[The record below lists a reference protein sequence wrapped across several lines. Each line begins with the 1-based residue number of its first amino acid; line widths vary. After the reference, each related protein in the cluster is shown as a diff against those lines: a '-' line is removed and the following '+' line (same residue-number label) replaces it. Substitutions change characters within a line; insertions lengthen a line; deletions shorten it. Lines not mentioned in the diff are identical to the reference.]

1 MKQIFTLLFL
11 AISTAAFA
19 QHPYEFQQ
27 KNDIKLVVGTDT
39 LRQPWIGGLN
49 SPVFSTIKLN
59 NDATEDLYVF
69 DRNSKKSYTF
79 LADNSSGTWQW
90 KYAPEYEAYFPR
102 EMVFWA
108 LLRDFDGDGKK
119 DLFTGDQLGTWL
131 YKNNT
136 TASGPLTF
144 NTTPRN
150 LKFDLAPNMPLGPY
164 VLPSLTDVDNDGD
177 MDILAFDDTFA
188 STVIYYKNRSI
199 ELGYGDDSLK
209 FTRETQRW
217 GQFNRC
223 SSGCNIFEFGTVTC
237 RAAAPMHGGAPACWQ
252 LIWTATMTKIFWLAP
267 ICARTWCV

>member
-39 LRQPWIGGLN
+39 LRQPWVGGLN

-150 LKFDLAPNMPLGPY
+150 LKFD
-164 VLPSLTDVDNDGD
+164 
-177 MDILAFDDTFA
+177 
-188 STVIYYKNRSI
+188 
-199 ELGYGDDSLK
+199 
-209 FTRETQRW
+209 
-217 GQFNRC
+217 
-223 SSGCNIFEFGTVTC
+223 
-237 RAAAPMHGGAPACWQ
+237 
-252 LIWTATMTKIFWLAP
+252 
-267 ICARTWCV
+267 